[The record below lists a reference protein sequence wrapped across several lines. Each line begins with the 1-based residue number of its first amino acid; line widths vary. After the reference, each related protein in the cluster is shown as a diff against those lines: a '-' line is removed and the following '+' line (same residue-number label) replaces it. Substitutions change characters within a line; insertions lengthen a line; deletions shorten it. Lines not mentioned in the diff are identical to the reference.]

1 MHQEDT
7 WQPPFQTQGLG
18 LVGASYGDPDWM
30 VQQLS
35 LMQDLNKPWGV
46 GLVMFTVAKRF
57 ELLHLALE
65 FGPQVVALSFGDAR
79 PFIEPIHQANAKVIV
94 QVHDVDQALY
104 ALDAGADALIVQ
116 GAEAGGTACADPPC
130 LCSRQFAMPWARA

>member
-1 MHQEDT
+1 
-7 WQPPFQTQGLG
+7 
-18 LVGASYGDPDWM
+18 M

-35 LMQDLNKPWGV
+35 LMQDLDKPWGV

-116 GAEAGGTACADPPC
+116 GAEAGAQLAQILHAFVPGS
-130 LCSRQFAMPWARA
+130 SRCRGRERNPDRNRWDS